1 MTNSELSLS
10 QLATATGGRSRSW
23 QLNPAISVK
32 LHQARLSPPEAL
44 YRIPDWFKIPGDMYK
59 PVTPESRGDM
69 LSRRGLDPGPI
80 G

>member
-1 MTNSELSLS
+1 MANPELTLD
-10 QLATATGGRSRSW
+10 QLESIAGGGVF
-23 QLNPAISVK
+23 AK
-32 LHQARLSPPEAL
+32 LYGINAKNR
-44 YRIPDWFKIPGDMYK
+44 RVIIPGDMYK